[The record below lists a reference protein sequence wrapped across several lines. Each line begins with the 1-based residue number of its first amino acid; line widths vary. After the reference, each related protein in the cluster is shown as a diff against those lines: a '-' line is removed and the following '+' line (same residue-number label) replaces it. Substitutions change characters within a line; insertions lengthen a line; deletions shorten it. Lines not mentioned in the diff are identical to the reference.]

1 MKIRFSTDLK
11 KIEKEVEFR
20 FYRSSGPGGQRK
32 NSKETAVKIYHPL
45 SGITVTATEYRSQ
58 ARNRELAMIRLQE
71 RLKRLNIRKKLRIPT
86 QKPSSIHERILEG
99 KKKDSAKK
107 QYRIKINPQTIDLQ

>member
-11 KIEKEVEFR
+11 KIEKEVEIR

-32 NSKETAVKIYHPL
+32 NSKETAVKIYHPP

-86 QKPSSIHERILEG
+86 QKPYSVHEQILKE
-99 KKKDSAKK
+99 KKKVSAKK
-107 QYRIKINPQTIDLQ
+107 QYRVKINPQTIDSQ